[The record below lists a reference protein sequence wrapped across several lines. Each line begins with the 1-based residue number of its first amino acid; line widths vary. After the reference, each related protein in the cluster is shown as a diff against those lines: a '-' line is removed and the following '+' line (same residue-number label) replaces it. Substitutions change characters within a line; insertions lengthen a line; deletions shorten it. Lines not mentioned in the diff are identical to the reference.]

1 VQNILIRVVDKY
13 RNDFSKEFDIE
24 VLQNQSGATGIEFD
38 RTESPGVYPNPANRY
53 INIPSSSG
61 PTSVSFF
68 DLTGKEV
75 LKEGSEGRVDVSD
88 LPMGMYI
95 VLLKNE
101 EGTYTEK
108 IMIQR

>member
-1 VQNILIRVVDKY
+1 
-13 RNDFSKEFDIE
+13 
-24 VLQNQSGATGIEFD
+24 
-38 RTESPGVYPNPANRY
+38 
-53 INIPSSSG
+53 
-61 PTSVSFF
+61 
-68 DLTGKEV
+68 V